1 MAYQV
6 GGPEEAYM
14 AAEPLFSSMG
24 KNSIYCGN
32 AGTGSVSFCKFNFVA
47 K

>member
-1 MAYQV
+1 MAGQV
-6 GGPEEAYM
+6 GGPEEAYK

-24 KNSIYCGN
+24 KNTIYCGS
-32 AGTGSVSFCKFNFVA
+32 AGTGSVSFWRFNFME